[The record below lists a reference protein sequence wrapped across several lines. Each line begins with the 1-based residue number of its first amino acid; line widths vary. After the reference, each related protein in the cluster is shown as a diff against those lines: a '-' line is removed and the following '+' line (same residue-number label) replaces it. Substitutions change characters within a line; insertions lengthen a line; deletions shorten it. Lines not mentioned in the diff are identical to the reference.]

1 MEVGRELSC
10 DFVDHNGYYLL
21 ISREGGLVREE
32 LNPIQVNMLQS
43 NLIPRHLQMEIEEF
57 DLQSRLCYDISGKR
71 ALANIIRG
79 RGLKKDEF
87 TQVLLNLLSAIENS
101 AEYMLTEDNYLLES
115 NYIFIGNDIS
125 DVYLVYVPLQNPGHK
140 RLYNSMV
147 KLVQD
152 MGAAAGNMDRQ
163 ELNRILAWLQDRR
176 DGFNARSFK
185 QFLSSYYN
193 TMAGAAPVFP
203 QQNQVK
209 AEVAASHDQPA
220 PRASVLPPQPPDPPQ
235 QSKVSR
241 QKPPQAN
248 RQTPTGKSTGEL
260 SERTR
265 VIIACIAF
273 VVVAF
278 IWKTYTTYPQEGFL
292 YLSIGLSLLVADAV
306 YLLFTLWRPA
316 VESDP
321 ESAAAPI
328 PSVKQKGK
336 KMKSAP
342 AAIVTPAST
351 IAPPMAAGE
360 ASAAPNQDYY
370 QGLRDKTSLLGSKD
384 ETELL
389 HRSTMDIGNVTRI
402 QAWLEVN
409 RGGRIER
416 IPVRGTTFTIGR
428 NPQAVQLVEQA
439 SGVSRVHC
447 SIVSGENG
455 WGLKDLDSKNKTY
468 LNGKALIPNKVT
480 PLCNGDCIRVADIEY
495 IFVTGSE
502 FHG

>member
-21 ISREGGLVREE
+21 ISREGGLAREE

-43 NLIPRHLQMEIEEF
+43 NIIPRHLQMEIEEV

-87 TQVLLNLLSAIENS
+87 TRVLLNLLSAIENS

-115 NYIFIGNDIS
+115 NYIFTGNDVS
-125 DVYLVYVPLQNPGHK
+125 DVYLVYVPLQNHGHK
-140 RLYNSMV
+140 RLYHNIV
-147 KLVQD
+147 QLVQD
-152 MGAAAGNMDRQ
+152 MGAGAGNMDRQ
-163 ELNRILAWLQDRR
+163 ELNRILAWLQDHR

-185 QFLSSYYN
+185 QFLSSHYN
-193 TMAGAAPVFP
+193 TAAGAAPVYP
-203 QQNQVK
+203 QQGK
-209 AEVAASHDQPA
+209 AEVAASHDGPA
-220 PRASVLPPQPPDPPQ
+220 PGASVLPPQPPGPAQ
-235 QSKVSR
+235 QSKVSK
-241 QKPPQAN
+241 QKPPRAN
-248 RQTPTGKSTGEL
+248 RQTAARTTTGAL
-260 SERTR
+260 PERTR

-273 VVVAF
+273 VVAAF

-292 YLSIGLSLLVADAV
+292 YLSIGLTLLVADAV
-306 YLLFTLWRPA
+306 YVLFTLWRPN
-316 VESDP
+316 VKPDP
-321 ESAAAPI
+321 ESVAAPI
-328 PSVKQKGK
+328 PPVKQKGK
-336 KMKSAP
+336 KVKSAP
-342 AAIVTPAST
+342 AVVVPPTPA
-351 IAPPMAAGE
+351 IAPPRPPGEPAAV
-360 ASAAPNQDYY
+360 PNQDYY
-370 QGLRDKTSLLGSKD
+370 RGLRDKTSLLGSKD

-389 HRSTMDIGNVTRI
+389 HRTIDIGNAPLI

-416 IPVRGTTFTIGR
+416 IPVRGAVFTIGR
-428 NPQAVQLVEQA
+428 NPQAVQLIEEA
-439 SGVSRVHC
+439 SGISRVHC

-468 LNGKALIPNKVT
+468 LNGQALIPNKVN
-480 PLCNGDCIRVADIEY
+480 PLCNGDCIRVANIEY
-495 IFVTGSE
+495 TFVTGSE